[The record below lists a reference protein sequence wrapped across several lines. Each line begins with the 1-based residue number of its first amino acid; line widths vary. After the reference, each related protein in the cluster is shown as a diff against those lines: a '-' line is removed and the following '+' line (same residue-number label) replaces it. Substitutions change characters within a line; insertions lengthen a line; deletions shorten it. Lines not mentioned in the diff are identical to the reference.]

1 MPIIP
6 DNVDRQAIAAFWQAC
21 IAALPALDLAGK
33 KYALRCIGT
42 TPEMNAAILG
52 NIAAGQKVGTFPLP
66 LQLEKMGEALPQP
79 GDLTIQ
85 LTLDGKPK
93 LLVRTTAV
101 ETMPFK
107 SIGAEQTAIDGP
119 SVRPIDVWRK
129 IHIPYYTNILAG
141 YGVTFTEDIP
151 ICVERFECVFVAP

>member
-6 DNVDRQAIAAFWQAC
+6 DTIDQPAITAFWQAC
-21 IAALPALDLAGK
+21 IAALPQMNLASK

-52 NIAAGQKVGTFPLP
+52 NIAAGEKVGTFPLP
-66 LQLEKMGEALPQP
+66 LQLEQMGEAIPKP

-85 LTLDGKPK
+85 LTLAGKPK
-93 LLVRTTAV
+93 LLVETTHV

-107 SIGAEQTAIDGP
+107 AITGEQTAIDGP
-119 SVRPIDVWRK
+119 TVRPIDMWRK
-129 IHIPYYTNILAG
+129 IHIPYYTAIMTSLG
-141 YGVTFTEDIP
+141 LSFTEDVP
-151 ICVERFECVFVAP
+151 ICVERFRCVYVAP